1 MADVALWLG
10 PYKFVTLKNLTNQ
23 GAWATCTGVSRGSP
37 TFRDSRCRQA
47 LRRPW
52 KLEQNTLGQVS
63 RQVSRALRQSC
74 DKEGAF
80 LDLQTKEK
88 GWDGVSS
95 WDDKCSKTN
104 NAVISVKVKVRKMQT
119 LKEGVSNFSIYSC
132 IHDSMYPMMFMP
144 HTVAR
149 WARWKGA
156 SPTFDRFII
165 YFVWGFLRSFC
176 LRCFCLVGFRILRR
190 AAGCLFDEGF
200 DVLGKETATQSAD
213 EIVFRAQ

>member
-1 MADVALWLG
+1 MRASSAVIGLPCWFFVTLKIFFSSMADVALWLG

-80 LDLQTKEK
+80 FWTSKRKKRDEMVSAAEMTNVAKQTML
-88 GWDGVSS
+88 S
-95 WDDKCSKTN
+95 
-104 NAVISVKVKVRKMQT
+104 
-119 LKEGVSNFSIYSC
+119 
-132 IHDSMYPMMFMP
+132 
-144 HTVAR
+144 
-149 WARWKGA
+149 
-156 SPTFDRFII
+156 
-165 YFVWGFLRSFC
+165 FL
-176 LRCFCLVGFRILRR
+176 
-190 AAGCLFDEGF
+190 
-200 DVLGKETATQSAD
+200 
-213 EIVFRAQ
+213 